1 MNAYKLRLTLVA
13 VILSVVFNSMS
24 ASAQERPTWL
34 PAEFNSPE
42 ELVDAYHKLLA
53 EHLKNLPSAK
63 HEQVPSRTLANPLP
77 AQTVAPTKETKRNEQ
92 QNSRLYSV
100 SKDTQA
106 STADANDFSMSFGT
120 KFWVNN
126 WATGQLT
133 PGYSSSDNISSF
145 ISSSGTVG
153 VQSALPVGEQVASI
167 PFGSVRYKNLFVTG
181 SYYTPT
187 SFGITQQ
194 TQVDFN
200 FPQRLGVSDK
210 ETFSGDVK
218 RSEWDVSLGW
228 LVLPNIALTAGY
240 KEINMDINYSINHNV
255 TYSSSNYAP
264 LNQTLVAQNTV
275 HGPTLGFAGSLP
287 ISHYWFGTL
296 GLYGSYAHGF
306 MTSAVKYAVSGVSQN
321 SASAETDYDAL
332 EGGLTYTLGD
342 EVLPAFLPMFKS
354 SMFAGYRMQ
363 RVSVSGAYGPFATGT
378 AEITQGFT
386 TGVNLIY

>member
-1 MNAYKLRLTLVA
+1 MYINKLRLLLVA
-13 VILSVVFNSMS
+13 VIINLVFNSMQVC
-24 ASAQERPTWL
+24 AQERPGWL
-34 PAEFNSPE
+34 PAEFNTPE
-42 ELVDAYHKLLA
+42 ELVEAYHKLLS

-63 HEQVPSRTLANPLP
+63 QELVHSRTLANPLP
-77 AQTVAPTKETKRNEQ
+77 SAASAPEPPGREKQT
-92 QNSRLYSV
+92 SRLYSV
-100 SKDTQA
+100 SEDTKA
-106 STADANDFSMSFGT
+106 SASDSNDFSISLGT

-145 ISSSGTVG
+145 ISSSGSVG

-167 PFGSVRYKNLFVTG
+167 PFGSVRYKDFFVTG

-200 FPQRLGVSDK
+200 FPQLLGISDK

-228 LVLPNIALTAGY
+228 LVFPNIALTAGY
-240 KEINMDINYSINHNV
+240 KEINMDINYLINHAV
-255 TYSSSNYAP
+255 AYSSTPYAP
-264 LNQTLVAQNTV
+264 LNQTLVAKNTI
-275 HGPTLGFAGSLP
+275 HGPTLGLAGSIP
-287 ISHYWFGTL
+287 IGRYWFGTL

-306 MTSAVKYAVSGVSQN
+306 MTSAVKYSVSGVSQN
-321 SASAETDYDAL
+321 SASADTDYDAL
-332 EGGLTYTLGD
+332 EGGVTYTFGD

-363 RVSVSGAYGPFATGT
+363 RVSVTGAYGPFDTGT